1 MRFRENVNFTP
12 LAWGSYLGAAIIA
25 FFPSFPPPARPDV
38 MSSEQ
43 HGVQYL
49 DTDERTA
56 GQRLDN
62 FLLTRLK
69 GVPRSRIYRL
79 IRKGEIRVNRK
90 RCKPD
95 QRLQSGDTVRVAP
108 LRQRSPARIPGISP
122 RLRGL
127 LEASILDENERF
139 LVINKPAGLAVHLGS
154 GVDIGLIEALRQLYP
169 EDRSLE
175 LVHRLDRD
183 TSGCLLVAR
192 DPATLK
198 RLQDLW
204 RKRQVR
210 KTYHALVAGHW
221 PEDCRE
227 VDAPLQ
233 RDHLQAGERIVR
245 VDRDGKPALTR
256 FRVLERLP
264 SATLIEASPVSGRTH
279 QIRVHARHAGHPILG
294 DSKYLF
300 RDSDPHPEIN
310 RLCLHAAS
318 LSFTMAEE
326 DGAEHQYSYQA
337 DLPERFRALLE
348 GLRNT
353 ESQRKAGTAGLNG

>member
-1 MRFRENVNFTP
+1 
-12 LAWGSYLGAAIIA
+12 
-25 FFPSFPPPARPDV
+25 

-49 DTDERTA
+49 DTDERSA

-95 QRLQSGDTVRVAP
+95 QRLQNGDTVRVAP
-108 LRQRSPARIPGISP
+108 LRQRTPTRVPGISP

-127 LEASILDENERF
+127 MKDSILEENERF

-154 GVDIGLIEALRQLYP
+154 GVDIGLIEALRQIYS

-204 RKRQVR
+204 RRRQVS
-210 KTYHALVAGHW
+210 KTYQALVAGDW
-221 PEDCRE
+221 PRDCRE

-233 RDHLQAGERIVR
+233 RDQLQAGERIVR
-245 VDRDGKPALTR
+245 VSHEGKPALTR
-256 FRVLERLP
+256 FRVLERLR

-279 QIRVHARHAGHPILG
+279 QIRVHAQHAGHPILG

-300 RDSDPHPEIN
+300 RGSDPHPEIN

-318 LSFTMAEE
+318 LSFTLEGGNGV
-326 DGAEHQYSYQA
+326 GADRQYSYSA
-337 DLPERFRALLE
+337 ALPERFRALLE
-348 GLRNT
+348 GLR
-353 ESQRKAGTAGLNG
+353 EAKGPGKPAIAGLNS

>member
-1 MRFRENVNFTP
+1 
-12 LAWGSYLGAAIIA
+12 
-25 FFPSFPPPARPDV
+25 

-49 DTDERTA
+49 DTDDRSA

-79 IRKGEIRVNRK
+79 IRKGEIRVNKK

-108 LRQRSPARIPGISP
+108 LRQRTPARIPGISP

-127 LEASILDENERF
+127 LENSILEENDHF
-139 LVINKPAGLAVHLGS
+139 LVVNKPAGLAVHLGS

-169 EDRSLE
+169 EDGCLE

-192 DPATLK
+192 DPVILK

-204 RKRQVR
+204 RKRQVH

-221 PEDCRE
+221 PEGCEE

-233 RDHLQAGERIVR
+233 RDQLQAGERIVR
-245 VDRDGKPALTR
+245 VDRDGKAALTR

-264 SATLIEASPVSGRTH
+264 TATLIEASPVSGRTH
-279 QIRVHARHAGHPILG
+279 QIRVHAQHAGHPILG

-318 LSFTMAEE
+318 LSFSLLEE
-326 DGAEHQYSYQA
+326 EGTGRQYSYGA
-337 DLPERFRALLE
+337 DRPERFQALLE
-348 GLRNT
+348 GLRDT
-353 ESQRKAGTAGLNG
+353 ESPRKAGIVGLNS

>member
-1 MRFRENVNFTP
+1 
-12 LAWGSYLGAAIIA
+12 
-25 FFPSFPPPARPDV
+25 

-49 DTDERTA
+49 DTDERSV

-95 QRLQSGDTVRVAP
+95 QRLQGGDTVRVAP
-108 LRQRSPARIPGISP
+108 LRQRTPAKVPGISP
-122 RLRGL
+122 RLRAL
-127 LEASILDENERF
+127 LEDSILEENERF

-154 GVDIGLIEALRQLYP
+154 GVDIGLIEALRQLYA
-169 EDRSLE
+169 EDRALE

-192 DPATLK
+192 DSGMLK
-198 RLQDLW
+198 CLQDLW
-204 RKRQVR
+204 RKRRVN
-210 KTYHALVAGHW
+210 KTYQALVAGHW
-221 PEDCRE
+221 PDDCAE

-233 RDHLQAGERIVR
+233 RDQLQAGERIVR
-245 VDRDGKPALTR
+245 IDRDGKPALTR
-256 FRVLERLP
+256 FRVLERLR

-279 QIRVHARHAGHPILG
+279 QIRVHAQYAGHPILG

-300 RDSDPHPEIN
+300 RDSDPHPRIN
-310 RLCLHAAS
+310 RLCLHAAR
-318 LSFTMAEE
+318 LSFVLADG
-326 DGAEHQYSYQA
+326 DGADRQYQFQA
-337 DLPERFRALLE
+337 PLPERFQELLAELRETENPKIILSPRSRRRACHD
-348 GLRNT
+348 
-353 ESQRKAGTAGLNG
+353 

>member
-1 MRFRENVNFTP
+1 
-12 LAWGSYLGAAIIA
+12 
-25 FFPSFPPPARPDV
+25 

-49 DTDERTA
+49 DTDERTD

-95 QRLQSGDTVRVAP
+95 QRLLSGDTVRVAP
-108 LRQRSPARIPGISP
+108 LRQRTPTQIPGISP
-122 RLRGL
+122 RLRSL
-127 LEASILDENERF
+127 LESSVLEENERF

-154 GVDIGLIEALRQLYP
+154 GIDIGLIEALRQLYP

-192 DPATLK
+192 DPVTLK

-210 KTYHALVAGHW
+210 KTYHALVAGRW
-221 PEDCRE
+221 PEHCGE

-233 RDHLQAGERIVR
+233 RDQLQAGERIVR

-256 FRVLERLP
+256 FRVLEHLP
-264 SATLIEASPVSGRTH
+264 TASLIEASPVSGRTH
-279 QIRVHARHAGHPILG
+279 QIRVHTRYAGHPILG

-300 RDSDPHPEIN
+300 RDNDPHPEIN

-318 LSFTMAEE
+318 LSFSLPQA
-326 DGAEHQYSYQA
+326 DGADRQYSYQA
-337 DLPERFRALLE
+337 GLPERFRALLE
-348 GLRNT
+348 GLRDT
-353 ESQRKAGTAGLNG
+353 ESPRKARSTGLSG